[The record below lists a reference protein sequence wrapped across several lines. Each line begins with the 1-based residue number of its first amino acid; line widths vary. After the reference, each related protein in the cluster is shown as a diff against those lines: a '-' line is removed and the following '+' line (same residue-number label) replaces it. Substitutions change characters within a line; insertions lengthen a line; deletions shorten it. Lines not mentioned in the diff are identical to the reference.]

1 MASNVTFKKKL
12 MCTVLSASFVSYGCK
27 PTSSNILQ
35 QAESGGG
42 RSSETDLVA
51 QIFEAEQ
58 YALAGGM
65 LREMISP
72 STSKKSFD
80 AVMSGITQKSRSL
93 NLPHIENL
101 VRSTTANV
109 YQKTGRLDYQKV
121 LSGLAPKFVQNCKF
135 ALRCLTDMA
144 ELANIANL
152 KPDDVMA
159 LLGNGAAFYKKIS
172 EMDEADIVKDIVR
185 LNAKVINL
193 HAVFIKE
200 FSYPELLSKYGIPPQ
215 WQFLPSR
222 ERYQLDNKQK
232 RLEQLEQDILTII
245 KRLIVFETPLAFAD
259 HMIKQMYGP
268 SVNLKDESPEVQK
281 NVLFEVNSMLIQQ
294 SRLIED
300 YFAFKF
306 LRQRMAKFDATNLF
320 NSLQFRASSGDPL
333 AIYRARGQ
341 LKALMKFMTWESSL
355 ATRRIWARTVQR
367 GAQQL
372 GGEYKLYGS
381 VAGGIASGVEQTLKS
396 FLKNDP
402 YFDRAVST
410 YNLAGILFENERDI
424 VRQNPKFNSVAAQIM
439 YLKSRQSNFNAY
451 INGVKNK
458 KPEDIIKDSNY
469 RYRLTDAAEA
479 YMRLMCTYR
488 SEVKRKS
495 RNPNQFQSWKL
506 APPYE
511 CTAPKTLNYKTG
523 NFESADEGC
532 RSNVVPL
539 DEELICGTGSST
551 SNLFGRIDDGLLK
564 RSKEIIWAP
573 VISKTVIYSAT
584 ALSII
589 ATMGATSFL
598 GIGIAGGATA
608 AGGTAAA
615 TAQASTAA
623 VVGTRLFGA
632 VVGAAVFTTVNNAL
646 LLSTGVKKYDKSFWP
661 SVGKEFLIGTGV
673 MLVLPIGAIAGEAL
687 AAKATVNI
695 TNEFYKEL
703 TKKSVVIGVDALA
716 FMPVPY
722 AATAVINA
730 IEGRFGETISD
741 WRKMDIKEE
750 ALVSMLFALGVH
762 TNVRALAFRQKTSLR
777 SEIKLIMGR

>member
-1 MASNVTFKKKL
+1 MSSTVTFRKKL
-12 MCTVLSASFVSYGCK
+12 MCTVLSASFISYGCK
-27 PTSSNILQ
+27 PTFSNVLQ
-35 QAESGGG
+35 QAGSGGG

-65 LREMISP
+65 LRELIAP
-72 STSKKSFD
+72 KTTKKSFD
-80 AVMSGITQKSRSL
+80 AVMAAITQKSRSL

-109 YQKTGRLDYQKV
+109 YQKTGRRDYQKV

-152 KPDDVMA
+152 KPDDVIA
-159 LLGNGAAFYKKIS
+159 LLGNGKAFYKKIS

-185 LNAKVINL
+185 LNAMVINL
-193 HAVFIKE
+193 HATFIKE
-200 FSYPELLSKYGIPPQ
+200 FSYPELLSNYGIPAR
-215 WQFLPSR
+215 WQLLPPR
-222 ERYQLDNKQK
+222 ERYQLENKQK
-232 RLEQLEQDILTII
+232 RLEELEKAILATI

-259 HMIKQMYGP
+259 HMVKQMYGP
-268 SVNLKDESPEVQK
+268 SVNLKDESAEVQK
-281 NVLFEVNSMLIQQ
+281 NVLLEVNSMLIQQ
-294 SRLIED
+294 NRLIED
-300 YFAFKF
+300 YFAFRF
-306 LRQRMAKFDATNLF
+306 LRQRMAQFDATNLF
-320 NSLQFRASSGDPL
+320 NSLQFGVSSGDPL
-333 AIYRARGQ
+333 SIYRAKGQ

-355 ATRRIWARTVQR
+355 ATRRTWAKTVQR

-372 GGEYKLYGS
+372 RGEYELYGS
-381 VAGGIASGVEQTLKS
+381 VAAGISSGVEQTLQL

-402 YFDRAVST
+402 YFKRAVST
-410 YNLAGILFENERDI
+410 YNLAGILLNNEREI
-424 VRQNPKFNSVAAQIM
+424 VRKNPKFNSVAAQIM
-439 YLKSRQSNFNAY
+439 HLKSRQSNFNSY

-458 KPEDIIKDSNY
+458 KPEDIINDSNY
-469 RYRLTDAAEA
+469 RYRLTDSAEA

-488 SEVKRKS
+488 STVRQSSQNPS
-495 RNPNQFQSWKL
+495 RFQSWKL

-511 CTAPKTLNYKTG
+511 CTAPKSLNYTTG
-523 NFESADEGC
+523 NFEFADEGC
-532 RSNVVPL
+532 RSNVEPL
-539 DEELICGTGSST
+539 DEKLICGVGAST
-551 SNLFGRIDDGLLK
+551 SNLFARIDDGLLK
-564 RSKEIIWAP
+564 RSKKIIWAP

-598 GIGIAGGATA
+598 GIGVAGGATA
-608 AGGTAAA
+608 TGGAAA
-615 TAQASTAA
+615 AKVSTAA

-646 LLSTGVKKYDKSFWP
+646 LLSTGVKKYDSSFWP

-730 IEGRFGETISD
+730 VEGRFGETISD
-741 WRKMDIKEE
+741 WRQMDIKEE
-750 ALVSMLFALGVH
+750 ALVSLLFALGIH

-777 SEIKLIMGR
+777 SDIQLIMGR